1 MTGGT
6 GGDGREKRD
15 EGDEGDDE
23 GKGVCVKDRRI
34 VQVSRENGGGKEK
47 GRTGEKPPSRP

>member
-15 EGDEGDDE
+15 EGDEGDVE
-23 GKGVCVKDRRI
+23 GKGVCVKEKSE
-34 VQVSRENGGGKEK
+34 QREWWRKGKRTYGGEA
-47 GRTGEKPPSRP
+47 SI